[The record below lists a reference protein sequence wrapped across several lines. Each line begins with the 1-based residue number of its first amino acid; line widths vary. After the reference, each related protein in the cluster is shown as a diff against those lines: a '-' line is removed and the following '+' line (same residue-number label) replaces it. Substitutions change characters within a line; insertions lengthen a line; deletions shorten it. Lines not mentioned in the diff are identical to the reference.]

1 MEWFE
6 KHNGMGLSDADKD
19 VLLISKPVGRRALEK
34 GKGKRGAS
42 KSVLLRSFS
51 GLRNL

>member
-34 GKGKRGAS
+34 GKGKRGAVMDS
-42 KSVLLRSFS
+42 SQQGGQL
-51 GLRNL
+51 